1 MAAIAKRL
9 YTRRHML
16 RIGAL
21 ALLLASLCAVS
32 AHAADIRVWHSM
44 DGARGAEF
52 ERLVARF
59 NAGQAPQ
66 LPRYRVVATYK
77 GTYDEAA
84 VEAVTARRTQRAPH
98 IVQAS
103 ELGGAF
109 LLEQKDVALP
119 LWQTM
124 ADAGMQ
130 ISPEPALAAAEELLD
145 AEGRLLALP
154 IGRATPVLYY
164 NRDAFRVALLDPA
177 KPPATWDEMVPT
189 LAALVS
195 SGSDCAL
202 SLAWPASTLLENM
215 AAWHN
220 QAFATDRLMF
230 NNRLAVR
237 WVSTLASWQ
246 KSGYF
251 TYASRRGEAEARFVA
266 GECALLAASSASYD
280 ELRSRARFDL
290 GIAQFPYYDDF
301 DGAPLHTLS
310 SGAALWVM
318 AGRPAADYAGVVR
331 FLAFFARPEVQAE
344 WHQRTGLVPLTAAAY
359 ELTRKAGFYAAHP
372 GREIPVRQLLVRGTP
387 NWKSLRLVQYPR
399 LRSIIDE
406 ELESTWQGHKPPL
419 DALNAAVARGNAF
432 LDQQTPK

>member
-1 MAAIAKRL
+1 
-9 YTRRHML
+9 ML
-16 RIGAL
+16 RIALL
-21 ALLLASLCAVS
+21 ALVLLS
-32 AHAADIRVWHSM
+32 ATATAADIRVWHSM
-44 DGARGAEF
+44 NGARGGEF

-59 NAGQAPQ
+59 NASQSQ
-66 LPRYRVVATYK
+66 FRVVATYK
-77 GTYDEAA
+77 GAYDEAA
-84 VEAVTARRTQRAPH
+84 VEAVTARGSTKFARRAPH

-103 ELGGAF
+103 ELGGTF
-109 LLEQKDVALP
+109 LLEQRDVARP
-119 LWQTM
+119 LWQVM
-124 ADAGMQ
+124 ADAGAVLR
-130 ISPEPALAAAEELLD
+130 PEPALAGVEELID
-145 AEGRLLALP
+145 AEGRLIALP
-154 IGRATPVLYY
+154 LGRATPVLYY
-164 NRDAFRVALLDPA
+164 NRDAFRIAMLDPA
-177 KPPATWDEMVPT
+177 KPPATWYEMVPT
-189 LAALVS
+189 LAALIA

-202 SLAWPASTLLENM
+202 TMAWPASTLLENM

-237 WVSTLASWQ
+237 WVSTLATWQ

-251 TYASRRGEAEARFVA
+251 TYSGRRGEAEARFVA
-266 GECALLAASSASYD
+266 GECALLAASSADHD

-301 DGAPLHTLS
+301 DGAPLNTLA

-359 ELTRKAGFYAAHP
+359 ELTRKTGFYTAQP

-387 NWKSLRLVQYPR
+387 NWKSLRLGQFPK

-406 ELESTWQGHKPPL
+406 ELESTWQRGKSPL

-432 LDQQTPK
+432 LDSKGY